1 MDNKMPGFVLDAQRD
16 GREPSADEIYT
27 QTLEWLRERHMD
39 SSVPPSVLQ
48 RYAVCSARWLECETQ
63 ISKFGLLIR
72 SGASKAEQ
80 SPYVVM
86 SQNYFN
92 QANKLWFDICQLV
105 LHSRQGRLF

>member
-72 SGASKAEQ
+72 SGAIKAL
-80 SPYVVM
+80 SVSMACTCASVM
-86 SQNYFN
+86 PSFG
-92 QANKLWFDICQLV
+92 LMV
-105 LHSRQGRLF
+105 LT